1 MEDSTWPRFTLVG
14 QSLGSIFLGW
24 EAMSHLIPDLY
35 IGQGT
40 QLSHLMYADAYLLQ
54 TLWDTRLL
62 STLYRC

>member
-1 MEDSTWPRFTLVG
+1 
-14 QSLGSIFLGW
+14 
-24 EAMSHLIPDLY
+24 MSHLIPDLY